1 MRKVVA
7 GLAMLVLLGVFP
19 GSALAQQPNPGP
31 EEERMAQTMKM
42 MEQMQG
48 QMKQMHEQMMGQMQ
62 GQMKQMREQMMG
74 QMSRMM
80 HQHRAEMQ
88 KACHGATAPAEPK

>member
-1 MRKVVA
+1 MRKIVT

-19 GSALAQQPNPGP
+19 GSGLAQQPNPGP
-31 EEERMAQTMKM
+31 EAERMAQMMKM
-42 MEQMQG
+42 ME
-48 QMKQMHEQMMGQMQ
+48 QMHEQMMGQMQ

-74 QMSRMM
+74 QMGSMM

-88 KACHGATAPAEPK
+88 KACHGAAAPAEPK

>member
-1 MRKVVA
+1 MRKIVT
-7 GLAMLVLLGVFP
+7 GLAMLAILGVFP

-31 EEERMAQTMKM
+31 EQERMTQMMKM

-62 GQMKQMREQMMG
+62 GHMKQMREQMMG
-74 QMSRMM
+74 QMSSMM
-80 HQHRAEMQ
+80 HQQHAEMQ
-88 KACHGATAPAEPK
+88 KACHGGAAPAEPK

>member
-1 MRKVVA
+1 MRKVVT

-19 GSALAQQPNPGP
+19 GSAFAQSPNPGP
-31 EEERMAQTMKM
+31 EQERMAQMMKM

-62 GQMKQMREQMMG
+62 GQMKQMREQMTG
-74 QMSRMM
+74 QMSSMM
-80 HQHRAEMQ
+80 QQHRAEMQ
-88 KACHGATAPAEPK
+88 KACHGAAASAEPK

>member
-1 MRKVVA
+1 MRKVIT
-7 GLAMLVLLGVFP
+7 GLTLLVLLGVFA
-19 GSALAQQPNPGP
+19 GSALAQSPNPGP
-31 EEERMAQTMKM
+31 EQERMAQMMKM

-74 QMSRMM
+74 QMSSMM
-80 HQHRAEMQ
+80 HQHGAEMK
-88 KACHGATAPAEPK
+88 KACHGAAAQAEPK

>member
-1 MRKVVA
+1 MRKVLT
-7 GLAMLVLLGVFP
+7 GLTLLVLLGAFA
-19 GSALAQQPNPGP
+19 GSALAQSPSPGP
-31 EEERMAQTMKM
+31 EQERIAQMMKM

-74 QMSRMM
+74 QMSSMM
-80 HQHRAEMQ
+80 RQHGAEMQ
-88 KACHGATAPAEPK
+88 KACHGAAAQAEPK